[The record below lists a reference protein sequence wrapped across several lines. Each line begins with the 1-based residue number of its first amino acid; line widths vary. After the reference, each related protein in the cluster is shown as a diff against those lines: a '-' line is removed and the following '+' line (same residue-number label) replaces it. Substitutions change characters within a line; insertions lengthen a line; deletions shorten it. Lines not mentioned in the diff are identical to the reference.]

1 MISMSEK
8 KLLTFRKKWGQE
20 KLSKLERRNWS
31 KKDLKM
37 AKKSQKPGSNEILLK
52 KKQQKKMLVV
62 HITKIHY
69 LMIGWENRFNFESF
83 S

>member
-8 KLLTFRKKWGQE
+8 KLPTFSKKWGQE
-20 KLSKLERRNWS
+20 KLSKLKRQNWS

-52 KKQQKKMLVV
+52 KKRKK
-62 HITKIHY
+62 I
-69 LMIGWENRFNFESF
+69 
-83 S
+83 